1 MIVHRLAQYMH
12 WFGLRVKA
20 GKQDRFNNPLGTRGS
35 GGHTCVSNSTQGDP
49 MGPFAVVILICSA
62 NLGHSDCQP
71 NTALDVIRGPN
82 VANELM
88 CGLMGQTTIAATA
101 ISPRESREYLKI
113 LCLKSPKAR
122 STAALERPTELDQQ
136 E

>member
-1 MIVHRLAQYMH
+1 MSH
-12 WFGLRVKA
+12 
-20 GKQDRFNNPLGTRGS
+20 
-35 GGHTCVSNSTQGDP
+35 STQGIP
-49 MGPFAVVILICSA
+49 MNPFAVIILICSA
-62 NLGHSDCQP
+62 NLVHSDCQP

-101 ISPRESREYLKI
+101 ISPRESQEYVKI
-113 LCLKSPKAR
+113 LCLKSTKAR
-122 STAALERPTELDQQ
+122 STAALERPMEVDQQ